1 MLKHVTIE
9 DRTYVARRPQREG
22 RSPRGLSRD
31 ALALG
36 AVIASLAASLLTI
49 PADSW
54 RAAPL
59 DPCHGGVIIAIVVT
73 AALTVTAFAGEK
85 ARRLERSL
93 LAIFLAGMPLPY
105 ILNLV
110 WYGGSTAWLALELA
124 ALPIYGAL
132 ALAGLR
138 RSPAYLAAGISAHGL
153 LWDAWHLGGT
163 PMPSWYALGCLIVD
177 QTMALYV
184 LVRMSRPAELP
195 RLSVG
200 RR

>member
-1 MLKHVTIE
+1 MKQE
-9 DRTYVARRPQREG
+9 
-22 RSPRGLSRD
+22 
-31 ALALG
+31 LALG

-49 PADSW
+49 PAASW
-54 RAAPL
+54 REAPL
-59 DPCHGGVIIAIVVT
+59 DPCHVGVIVAIVVV
-73 AALTVTAFAGEK
+73 AALTITALTGQ
-85 ARRLERSL
+85 RRLERPL
-93 LAIFLAGMPLPY
+93 AAIFLAGMPLPY

-124 ALPIYGAL
+124 ALPVYGAL
-132 ALAGLR
+132 ALAGMR
-138 RSPAYLAAGISAHGL
+138 RSPTYLAAGISAHGL

-184 LVRMSRPAELP
+184 FVRMSRPAELP